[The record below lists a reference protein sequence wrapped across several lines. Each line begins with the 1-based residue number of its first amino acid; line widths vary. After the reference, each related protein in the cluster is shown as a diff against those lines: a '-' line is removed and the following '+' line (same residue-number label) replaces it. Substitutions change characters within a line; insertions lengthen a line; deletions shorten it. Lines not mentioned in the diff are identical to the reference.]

1 MPVTAGFLAEMAA
14 LLGSGGVLTGEDVA
28 MRSADPFRV
37 VPVAADAI
45 LRPRSTQDVS
55 AILAAAA
62 RHGVSI
68 ITHGGRTGVSGGV
81 DSRAGEVVVSLERMN
96 RIERVDPVG
105 RNITAEAG
113 VTIEALHAA
122 AEAAGLYY
130 PVDLGARGSAT
141 VGGTIATNAGGN
153 RTLRWGMT
161 RDRVLGL
168 EAVLPDGTVVS
179 SMNTLVKNNT
189 GYDVK
194 QLFIGAEGTL
204 GIVTRAVF
212 RVVPK
217 PISHEVALV
226 AVPDNAAMLR
236 LLDAMQ
242 HLGSLSAFELIYPEF
257 YESVTR
263 PEVQPRPLPLGA
275 HGYVLVEAMG
285 YDPQS
290 DHAQFEAIL
299 ERMLEDGVA
308 SDAVIAQSE
317 AQRAALWKIRESVD
331 VAVKAIFPLAM
342 FDVSLEVADIDPY
355 VIVVRQQLEA
365 QFPAA
370 KMIVQGHVGDN
381 NIHLGITVGPDT
393 PAHEHAV
400 DAIVYNALVPFG
412 GSMSA
417 EHGIGT
423 LKNAWL
429 RVSRNPAEIAL
440 MRAIKATIDPD
451 NRLNPRVLF

>member
-1 MPVTAGFLAEMAA
+1 
-14 LLGSGGVLTGEDVA
+14 
-28 MRSADPFRV
+28 
-37 VPVAADAI
+37 
-45 LRPRSTQDVS
+45 
-55 AILAAAA
+55 
-62 RHGVSI
+62 
-68 ITHGGRTGVSGGV
+68 
-81 DSRAGEVVVSLERMN
+81 
-96 RIERVDPVG
+96 
-105 RNITAEAG
+105 